1 MKNWNKNLVLNF
13 SILHNFIE
21 KEAVSMLNQNRM
33 WSKNELPGFK
43 YQMFVWLSLIAF
55 VFMMLKFPFFSA
67 KLLCAPKMVTY
78 LPMEHFESCHNRRHY
93 LNPSIKTALLKR
105 RKTLFERMG
114 CSLSAIALNLRKRE
128 NG

>member
-43 YQMFVWLSLIAF
+43 YQMFV
-55 VFMMLKFPFFSA
+55 
-67 KLLCAPKMVTY
+67 
-78 LPMEHFESCHNRRHY
+78 
-93 LNPSIKTALLKR
+93 
-105 RKTLFERMG
+105 
-114 CSLSAIALNLRKRE
+114 
-128 NG
+128 